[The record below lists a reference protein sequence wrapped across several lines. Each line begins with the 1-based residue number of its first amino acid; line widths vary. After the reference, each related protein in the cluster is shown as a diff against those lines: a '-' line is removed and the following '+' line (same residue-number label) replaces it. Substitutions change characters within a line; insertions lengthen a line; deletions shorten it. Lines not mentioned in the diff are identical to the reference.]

1 MKPARSDR
9 AGFLLVRCEMVV
21 SRWLIPLNGD
31 LFAARWFSLPGEK
44 RGLGRKI
51 RAGPDVDFRHSRQY
65 QSAFLPRV
73 LGRINRQ
80 ALARGVLSLS
90 LIAWRGA
97 KMLLGCGFFPRR
109 KRLRKRLRSLY

>member
-1 MKPARSDR
+1 M
-9 AGFLLVRCEMVV
+9 
-21 SRWLIPLNGD
+21 SRWLILLNGG
-31 LFAARWFSLPGEK
+31 LVAVRWFSLPGEK
-44 RGLGRKI
+44 RLLDRKI
-51 RAGPDVDFRHSRQY
+51 RVGQDVDFRHLRQY
-65 QSAFLPRV
+65 QSAFLTCV

-90 LIAWRGA
+90 LILLRGA